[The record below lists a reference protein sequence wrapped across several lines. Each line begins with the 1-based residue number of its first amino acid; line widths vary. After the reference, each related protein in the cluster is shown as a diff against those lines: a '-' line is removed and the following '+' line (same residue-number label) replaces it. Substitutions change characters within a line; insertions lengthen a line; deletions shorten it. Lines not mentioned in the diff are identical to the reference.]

1 MYKCIVYDE
10 ENNRR
15 ILKLNVDNEDEL
27 YSYADKN
34 KFKVVDIK
42 EGKPFFKGRK
52 LKNKDVKVFSKEMS
66 ILLKSGCEISKI
78 LRILIEESNDKVR
91 VVLKEILRNIE
102 KGNSIKSSFENTKA
116 FSNFYISMIEAG
128 ELSGNLDD
136 VMDKLATYY
145 DKENKLKNKITSILI
160 YPAILIITMIISF
173 VFILI
178 FLIPNFEDIYADNNI
193 ETPGLTKI
201 LICLSHLLRDYLP
214 LIIMGNL
221 VLIGGLIYLKKN
233 SNKFN
238 EMINKLIFKLPVVNT
253 YIKLIISNKFI
264 KALAI
269 LISSGV
275 QIVDSI
281 EISAKVMSND
291 YIYEKICK
299 SNEFIKKGNS
309 IGDSLKTVEELPSLL
324 LSMISIG
331 EESGR
336 LDTVLDTV
344 TDYYENELD
353 SKLEIGIKYFE
364 NFITL
369 LIGILVG
376 VVVISM
382 MIPMFNAVSAI

>member
-15 ILKLNVDNEDEL
+15 ILKLNIDNEDEI

-42 EGKPFFKGRK
+42 ERKSFFKGRK

-116 FSNFYISMIEAG
+116 FSNFYISMIAAG
-128 ELSGNLDD
+128 ELSGDLDE

-160 YPAILIITMIISF
+160 YPTILIITMIISF

-178 FLIPNFEDIYADNNI
+178 FLIPNFEDIYADNNVK
-193 ETPGLTKI
+193 TPGLTKI
-201 LICLSHLLRDYLP
+201 LICLSHLFRDDLL

-238 EMINKLIFKLPVVNT
+238 EIINKLIFKLPVVNT
-253 YIKLIISNKFI
+253 YMKLIISNKFI
-264 KALAI
+264 KALSI

-281 EISAKVMSND
+281 EISAKVMSNK

-299 SNEFIKKGNS
+299 ANEFIKKGNS

-324 LSMISIG
+324 LSMIAIG

-353 SKLEIGIKYFE
+353 SKLEIGTKYFE

-382 MIPMFNAVSAI
+382 MIPMFDAVSAI

>member
-1 MYKCIVYDE
+1 
-10 ENNRR
+10 
-15 ILKLNVDNEDEL
+15 
-27 YSYADKN
+27 
-34 KFKVVDIK
+34 
-42 EGKPFFKGRK
+42 
-52 LKNKDVKVFSKEMS
+52 
-66 ILLKSGCEISKI
+66 
-78 LRILIEESNDKVR
+78 
-91 VVLKEILRNIE
+91 
-102 KGNSIKSSFENTKA
+102 
-116 FSNFYISMIEAG
+116 MIEAG

-173 VFILI
+173 IFILI

-193 ETPGLTKI
+193 ETPGLTKV
-201 LICLSHLLRDYLP
+201 LICLSHLFRDYLP

-238 EMINKLIFKLPVVNT
+238 EMINKLIFKLPVVST
-253 YIKLIISNKFI
+253 YMKLIISNKFI

-281 EISAKVMSND
+281 EISAKVMSNE

-353 SKLEIGIKYFE
+353 SKLEIGTKYFE

-382 MIPMFNAVSAI
+382 MIPMFDAVSAI

>member
-15 ILKLNVDNEDEL
+15 ILKLNIDTEDEI

-42 EGKPFFKGRK
+42 ERKSFFKGRK

-145 DKENKLKNKITSILI
+145 DKENKLKNKITSILV

-173 VFILI
+173 IFILI

-193 ETPGLTKI
+193 ETPGLTKV

-382 MIPMFNAVSAI
+382 MIPMFDAVSAI

>member
-34 KFKVVDIK
+34 KLKVVDIK
-42 EGKPFFKGRK
+42 ERKHFFKGRK

-201 LICLSHLLRDYLP
+201 LMCLSHLLRDYLP

-382 MIPMFNAVSAI
+382 MIPMFDAVSAI

>member
-1 MYKCIVYDE
+1 MYKCIVYDD

-42 EGKPFFKGRK
+42 ERKSLFKGRK

-193 ETPGLTKI
+193 ETPGLTKV
-201 LICLSHLLRDYLP
+201 LICLSHLFRDYLP

-238 EMINKLIFKLPVVNT
+238 EMINKLIFKLPVVST
-253 YIKLIISNKFI
+253 YMKLIISNKFI

-281 EISAKVMSND
+281 EISAKVMSNE

-353 SKLEIGIKYFE
+353 SKLEIGTKYFE

-382 MIPMFNAVSAI
+382 MIPMFDAVSAI

>member
-34 KFKVVDIK
+34 KLKVVDIK
-42 EGKPFFKGRK
+42 ERKHFFKGRK

-382 MIPMFNAVSAI
+382 MIPMFDAVSAI